1 MKKVINLHYFINTD
15 HNRQTLEKTIKSE
28 LTSNQIYYDF
38 DQYKQE
44 FLFEKNILKSI
55 AFHCK

>member
-1 MKKVINLHYFINTD
+1 MKKDINLHYFINTD

-28 LTSNQIYYDF
+28 STTNQIYYDF

-44 FLFEKNILKSI
+44 FLFEKNI